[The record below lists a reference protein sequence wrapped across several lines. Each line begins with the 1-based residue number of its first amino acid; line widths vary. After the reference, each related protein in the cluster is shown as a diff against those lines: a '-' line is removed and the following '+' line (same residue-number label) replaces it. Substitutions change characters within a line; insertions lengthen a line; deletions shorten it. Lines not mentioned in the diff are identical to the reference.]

1 MYRAEDEEAGK
12 AALTTLRIYIRKA
25 ISFTQNSLTLPL
37 TCKQQIKEIILRVT
51 WVICA
56 IGWLN
61 VEFS

>member
-12 AALTTLRIYIRKA
+12 AALTTLRIYIRKV

-37 TCKQQIKEIILRVT
+37 ICKQKIKEIILRVT